1 MHERQLT
8 AGLNADLQP
17 IHSRACSQ
25 PAQRP
30 WERPGEALLLAH
42 MHPIAKKGRFW
53 TDAWK
58 IRIEIE
64 QA

>member
-1 MHERQLT
+1 MRERQLT
-8 AGLNADLQP
+8 AGLNALTSSQYTHAHA
-17 IHSRACSQ
+17 HSLPSTL
-25 PAQRP
+25 
-30 WERPGEALLLAH
+30 GEALLLAH

-53 TDAWK
+53 TVAWK

>member
-1 MHERQLT
+1 MLTSSPADTLMCMH
-8 AGLNADLQP
+8 P
-17 IHSRACSQ
+17 AC
-25 PAQRP
+25 PAP
-30 WERPGEALLLAH
+30 LGEALLLAH

-53 TDAWK
+53 TVAWK